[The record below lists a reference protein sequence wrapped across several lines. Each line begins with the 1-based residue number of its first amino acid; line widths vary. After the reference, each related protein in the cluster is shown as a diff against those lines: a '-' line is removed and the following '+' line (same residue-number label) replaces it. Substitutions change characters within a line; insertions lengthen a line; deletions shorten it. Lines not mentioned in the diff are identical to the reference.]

1 MNTERW
7 SPKNPFLDSEPPVDS
22 ELAAILESYLTALE
36 SGMPLDRATFL
47 AQHPAYAAR
56 LAEYLP
62 WVELLCQAGPREG
75 VPGANPPMPARLGD
89 FRVLG
94 EIGRGGMGIV
104 YEAEQISLERRVAL
118 KVLPFASML
127 DERQLTRFK
136 HEALAAAQLHHPS
149 IVPVFAVGCEQG
161 LHFYVM
167 QLIEGHSLDEIIRPV
182 QNAAVRESTVPLGA
196 AKTRACSDA
205 AINRL
210 RTAARWFV
218 QAAEALDHAHNQGI
232 VHRDIKPSNLMI
244 SGAGDLWVTDFG
256 LARTCRDASMTA
268 TGELVGTLR
277 YMSPEQMRSKPG
289 IVDHRTDIYSLG
301 LTLYELISGRPAFTG
316 QTQTELTWQIE
327 HDDPPSLVRLDPR
340 VPRDLD
346 SIVAK
351 AIARSP
357 EGRYP
362 SARDMADDLR
372 AFLAGRPTVARP
384 PSWRDRGE
392 KWLRR
397 HSRLAASAA
406 VALAIIVVCAVASTV
421 LVWRA
426 QSETQRALELASD
439 NHRQSEEH
447 FQDARQA
454 VDELFTGVAT
464 DLADLPGAES
474 VRHRLLTQARA
485 YYQKFA
491 ARAGSNPAVRAETA
505 AAYYRSGQISELLG
519 DDDAARAA
527 YVEARRVWS
536 ALRAELTGG
545 ENLRPLA
552 LCENNLGLIALRAG
566 RLAEAESHLRAALE
580 LGTQRVKGNNA
591 DAEATS
597 DLALNFANL
606 GMTLGQAGRPEEAL
620 TCLQSA
626 LEMQLAAESPSS
638 LARGDLA
645 ATYNQLGYVH
655 SLSSPAAAEADF
667 RRAAEEFERLA
678 AAEPHVMRWQA
689 QLATALNNLAALAAT
704 TGRPDEA
711 EAAYRRAI
719 DIQSRLSQQAP
730 QVVGYLRD
738 LAVSRNNFGFLLS
751 QQHRAAAA
759 IEQFDHARADLTR
772 LTEAHPG
779 SAEYAS
785 RLGAVCNNLGLACEQ
800 HQATERSQDA
810 YREAIA
816 WQQQALKLSPN
827 WRQAQSYLEAHTA
840 NLARLL
846 RVVEPREVADELA
859 QEPLESA
866 GGAVELTGATPQLGH
881 PRDLPVGPPANAP
894 PRLSD

>member
-1 MNTERW
+1 MNTEPLA
-7 SPKNPFLDSEPPVDS
+7 PKNPFLDSEPPVDP

-36 SGMPLDRATFL
+36 SGTPLDRATFL

-62 WVELLCQAGPREG
+62 WVELLCQAGPRDG
-75 VPGANPPMPARLGD
+75 VPGSNPAMPARLGD

-136 HEALAAAQLHHPS
+136 HEALAAAQLHHPN

-167 QLIEGHSLDEIIRPV
+167 QLIEGHSLDEIIHAV

-196 AKTRACSDA
+196 AKTRAGLEA

-372 AFLAGRPTVARP
+372 AFLAGRATVARP
-384 PSWRDRGE
+384 PTWRDRGE

-406 VALAIIVVCAVASTV
+406 VALAIVVVCAVASTV

-439 NHRQSEEH
+439 NHRQSEEN

-491 ARAGSNPAVRAETA
+491 ARAGSNPSVRAETA

-536 ALRAELTGG
+536 ALRAELAGD

-552 LCENNLGLIALRAG
+552 LCAYNLGLIAQGPA
-566 RLAEAESHLRAALE
+566 SWP
-580 LGTQRVKGNNA
+580 K
-591 DAEATS
+591 
-597 DLALNFANL
+597 
-606 GMTLGQAGRPEEAL
+606 
-620 TCLQSA
+620 
-626 LEMQLAAESPSS
+626 PS
-638 LARGDLA
+638 R
-645 ATYNQLGYVH
+645 
-655 SLSSPAAAEADF
+655 
-667 RRAAEEFERLA
+667 
-678 AAEPHVMRWQA
+678 
-689 QLATALNNLAALAAT
+689 
-704 TGRPDEA
+704 
-711 EAAYRRAI
+711 I
-719 DIQSRLSQQAP
+719 
-730 QVVGYLRD
+730 
-738 LAVSRNNFGFLLS
+738 
-751 QQHRAAAA
+751 
-759 IEQFDHARADLTR
+759 
-772 LTEAHPG
+772 
-779 SAEYAS
+779 
-785 RLGAVCNNLGLACEQ
+785 C
-800 HQATERSQDA
+800 
-810 YREAIA
+810 
-816 WQQQALKLSPN
+816 
-827 WRQAQSYLEAHTA
+827 
-840 NLARLL
+840 
-846 RVVEPREVADELA
+846 
-859 QEPLESA
+859 
-866 GGAVELTGATPQLGH
+866 
-881 PRDLPVGPPANAP
+881 GPPSNWERNA
-894 PRLSD
+894 